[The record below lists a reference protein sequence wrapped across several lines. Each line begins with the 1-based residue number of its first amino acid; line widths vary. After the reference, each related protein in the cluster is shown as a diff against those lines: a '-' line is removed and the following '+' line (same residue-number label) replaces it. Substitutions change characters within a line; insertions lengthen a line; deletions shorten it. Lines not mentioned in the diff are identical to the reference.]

1 MTEIRPDYYKS
12 GGLEAFDVIDAF
24 NLDFNLGNAFKYIAR
39 AGKKDDKIRDLRKA
53 VTYLNREI
61 KKAEKE
67 REEFRRKIETTPLM
81 MKNNSNNEEVSRVV
95 KGELEK
101 RKSDY
106 EAGRQENL

>member
-12 GGLEAFDVIDAF
+12 GGMEAFDVIDAF

-39 AGKKDDKIRDLRKA
+39 AGKKDSKVEDLRKA

-61 KKAEKE
+61 EKAEKE
-67 REEFRRKIETTPLM
+67 REEFRRKIETAPIM
-81 MKNNSNNEEVSRVV
+81 IKNGVSSEEVSRAIR
-95 KGELEK
+95 EK
-101 RKSDY
+101 FGKISDY

>member
-12 GGLEAFDVIDAF
+12 GGIEAFDVIDAF

-39 AGKKDDKIRDLRKA
+39 AGKKNDKVEDLRKA

-61 KKAEKE
+61 EKE
-67 REEFRRKIETTPLM
+67 EKARPFCMPDAFAKAIMDHERE
-81 MKNNSNNEEVSRVV
+81 
-95 KGELEK
+95 
-101 RKSDY
+101 KSDC